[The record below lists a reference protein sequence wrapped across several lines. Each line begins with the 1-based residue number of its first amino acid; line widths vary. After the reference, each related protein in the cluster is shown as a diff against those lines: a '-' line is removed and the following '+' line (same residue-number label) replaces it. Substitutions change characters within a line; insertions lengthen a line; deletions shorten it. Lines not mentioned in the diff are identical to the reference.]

1 MMLKN
6 RKSGILLHISSLP
19 SKHGIGDLGEQAY
32 HFIDKLEQMGQVYWQ
47 ILPTNEPNGN
57 NSPYDTSS
65 AFAQNPMF
73 ISLDLL
79 IEDGLLD
86 NSDFNHTLDLDSSKI
101 DFDRLKKWKFPLL
114 LKAAKTFQKTHKY
127 NHNNEF
133 VVWSW
138 SCQESAFRFYMCN
151 LAVFPEHRRKGLY
164 TMLMNEM
171 VERATKLGFQEI
183 YCCHTAANNA
193 VIISKLKAGF
203 VITSMEITDSFGALV
218 NFSFLGPDDK

>member
-1 MMLKN
+1 MLKN

-79 IEDGLLD
+79 IADGLLD
-86 NSDFNHTLDLDSSKI
+86 NSDFNNS
-101 DFDRLKKWKFPLL
+101 DF
-114 LKAAKTFQKTHKY
+114 
-127 NHNNEF
+127 
-133 VVWSW
+133 
-138 SCQESAFRFYMCN
+138 
-151 LAVFPEHRRKGLY
+151 
-164 TMLMNEM
+164 
-171 VERATKLGFQEI
+171 I
-183 YCCHTAANNA
+183 
-193 VIISKLKAGF
+193 
-203 VITSMEITDSFGALV
+203 
-218 NFSFLGPDDK
+218 

>member
-1 MMLKN
+1 MLKN

-32 HFIDKLEQMGQVYWQ
+32 YFIDKLEQMGQVYWQ

-73 ISLDLL
+73 ISLESLLSDSLLETRDLNG
-79 IEDGLLD
+79 IADQ
-86 NSDFNHTLDLDSSKI
+86 DSSKI

-127 NHNNEF
+127 NQNNEF
-133 VVWSW
+133 V
-138 SCQESAFRFYMCN
+138 AFCKKNEHWLDSYAAYKVLKDKNNDLPWFEWDNDLKCFNEKAIERVLQDEVEELEIIKIIQYFFYKQWHSLKN
-151 LAVFPEHRRKGLY
+151 Y
-164 TMLMNEM
+164 
-171 VERATKLGFQEI
+171 
-183 YCCHTAANNA
+183 AND
-193 VIISKLKAGF
+193 LK
-203 VITSMEITDSFGALV
+203 
-218 NFSFLGPDDK
+218 K